1 MARNGKR
8 NADTVLATALAAGH
22 TQAQAGQLDGV
33 SPRTVARRMEE
44 PDFRQAMREARAALM
59 EQATGK
65 LADATTRVADELVAL
80 LSDESATVRLSA
92 SRSILDAAGRYAE
105 SLDMTERISRV
116 EALLA
121 AQQPA
126 PQPLKGRQKWVF

>member
-22 TQAQAGQLDGV
+22 TQAQAGQLAGV

-44 PDFRQAMREARAALM
+44 PDFRQAIREARAALM

-105 SLDMTERISRV
+105 SLDMTERIAALE
-116 EALLA
+116 EAVR
-121 AQQPA
+121 QQLPA
-126 PQPLKGRQKWVF
+126 LHPLKGGKQSA